1 MTGLQ
6 SYLTA
11 EITHGDSK
19 GGMHMVGYLIDMD
32 GVIYRGNQLIPGADR
47 FIHALRTANIPFL
60 FLTNNSQRTRRDV
73 ATKLLRLGIEVEE
86 EHVFTCAMATARF
99 LARQKRNG
107 TAFVIGEGGLLTAL
121 HSNGYA
127 IVDKD
132 PDYVVVGEGRTL
144 NFEMVEAALGMIRGG
159 AKLVATNLD
168 PHCPTQAGSRP
179 GCGAIVAMLEVAAE
193 VKAFSVGKPS
203 PVMLRAARKE
213 LGLATAETTIVGDT
227 METDILGGVQLG
239 FKTILVLSGGTRR
252 ADLARYTYRPDM
264 VVDSIADLDA
274 AEMGP
279 DWFPDPGGPWH
290 EEFASKEVGALP
302 QAVS

>member
-1 MTGLQ
+1 
-6 SYLTA
+6 
-11 EITHGDSK
+11 
-19 GGMHMVGYLIDMD
+19 MVGYLIDMD
-32 GVIYRGNQLIPGADR
+32 GVIYRGSQLIPGADQ
-47 FIHALRTANIPFL
+47 FIHGLRAANIPFL

-73 ATKLLRLGIEVEE
+73 ATKLQRLGIEVEE

-121 HSNGYA
+121 HSNGYS

-144 NFEMVEAALGMIRGG
+144 NFEMVESALDMIRGG

-168 PHCPTQAGSRP
+168 PNCPTQAGARP
-179 GCGAIVAMLEVAAE
+179 GCGAIVAMLETAAG

-213 LGLATAETTIVGDT
+213 LALTTDQTIVIGDT

-239 FKTILVLSGGTRR
+239 FKTVLVLSGGTRR
-252 ADLARYTYRPDM
+252 KDLAHYTYRPDM
-264 VVDSIADLDA
+264 VVESIADLNGIDLA
-274 AEMGP
+274 SEL
-279 DWFPDPGGPWH
+279 WLDPGGEPRGAWPI
-290 EEFASKEVGALP
+290 ASTSPEHQALS
-302 QAVS
+302 QAAS

>member
-1 MTGLQ
+1 
-6 SYLTA
+6 
-11 EITHGDSK
+11 
-19 GGMHMVGYLIDMD
+19 MVGYLIDMD
-32 GVIYRGNQLIPGADR
+32 GVIYWGNQLIPGADL
-47 FIHALRTANIPFL
+47 FIRSLRSASIPFL
-60 FLTNNSQRTRRDV
+60 FLTNNSQWTRRDV
-73 ATKLLRLGIEVEE
+73 ATKLRRLGIKVEE

-144 NFEMVEAALGMIRGG
+144 SFEMVEAALGMIRGG

-168 PHCPTQAGSRP
+168 PHCPTESGTRP
-179 GCGAIVAMLEVAAE
+179 GCGAVVAMLETAAQ

-213 LGLATAETTIVGDT
+213 LSLTTDQTVVIGDT

-239 FKTILVLSGGTRR
+239 FKTILVLSGGTQRE
-252 ADLARYTYRPDM
+252 DLARFTYRPDL
-264 VVDSIADLDA
+264 VVDSIADLNSRDVA
-274 AEMGP
+274 SELS
-279 DWFPDPGGPWH
+279 FDPGPI
-290 EEFASKEVGALP
+290 APA
-302 QAVS
+302 